1 MAVAGPVV
9 EAPSLA
15 ALGVIAVCSVCIALL
30 YAYNVTLGA
39 VLQVIADN
47 IDVKISGPGFALHPF
62 RFISTGINA
71 LNSVV
76 RNALGTAIQ
85 ANSWAWRKFVNW
97 QAYLWH
103 ETTRVIGDLADETHL
118 TLHWIARYHVLAVVS
133 AALNPIAAAVDLLR
147 KQVPALAHDVAHLGH
162 VTTRVIVHEIP
173 KITQHVTHQ
182 TEVIVK
188 RVAYA
193 VPAAVANPWP
203 RLWHVEREVK
213 GIEDRV
219 NGLGRKLA
227 LPVMVGLV
235 AASLEKLGLNAAR
248 CSRTQRWDKHLC
260 GMDQSLLDSLI
271 ADTLLILG
279 TVSLVDAAKDMQ
291 GIVEPLSESV
301 RHFWRA
307 D

>member
-39 VLQVIADN
+39 VLQVIANN
-47 IDVKISGPGFALHPF
+47 IDVKISIGPASARPFA
-62 RFISTGINA
+62 FIASGINA

-118 TLHWIARYHVLAVVS
+118 TLHWLVRHHLGAVIA
-133 AALNPIAAAVDLLR
+133 AALNPIGTAVDLLR
-147 KQVPALAHDVAHLGH
+147 KQVPALAHDIAHLGH

-279 TVSLVDAAKDMQ
+279 TVSLVDAARDMQ
-291 GIVEPLSESV
+291 EIVEPLSDSV

>member
-39 VLQVIADN
+39 VLEVIARN
-47 IDVKISGPGFALHPF
+47 IDVKISGPGFSVRPF
-62 RFISTGINA
+62 AFITSGINA

-118 TLHWIARYHVLAVVS
+118 TFQWLVRHHLADTIAAY
-133 AALNPIAAAVDLLR
+133 LNPIGATVNLLSR
-147 KQVPALAHDVAHLGH
+147 QLPALAHDVARIAH
-162 VTTRVIVHEIP
+162 VTTRIVVHEIP
-173 KITQHVTHQ
+173 QVRQ
-182 TEVIVK
+182 TVRNVYPTVIRNVP
-188 RVAYA
+188 YA
-193 VPAAVANPWP
+193 VPGLRFPTLPRIGRLERDVA
-203 RLWHVEREVK
+203 
-213 GIEDRV
+213 GIEGKV
-219 NGLGRKLA
+219 HSLGRKLA
-227 LPVMVGLV
+227 LPAMVGLV
-235 AASLEKLGLNAAR
+235 AASLAKLGLSSAR

-279 TVSLVDAAKDMQ
+279 TVSLIDAAKDMQ
-291 GIVEPLSESV
+291 DIVEPLSESV

>member
-39 VLQVIADN
+39 VLEVIAKN
-47 IDVKISGPGFALHPF
+47 IDVKISGPGFSIRPF
-62 RFISTGINA
+62 AFITSGINA

-103 ETTRVIGDLADETHL
+103 ETTRVIGDLADQTHL
-118 TLHWIARYHVLAVVS
+118 TLTWLVHHHLGDVIATYLNPLAAVVT
-133 AALNPIAAAVDLLR
+133 LLR

-173 KITQHVTHQ
+173 KVTEHVTKQ
-182 TEVIVK
+182 TQVIVK

-193 VPAAVANPWP
+193 VPSAVANPWP
-203 RLWHVEREVK
+203 RLRHVERDVK
-213 GIEDRV
+213 GLEDRV

-260 GMDQSLLDSLI
+260 GMDQSILDSLI

-279 TVSLVDAAKDMQ
+279 TLSLVDAAKDLQ
-291 GIVEPLSESV
+291 GVVEPLSESV